1 MRSPATMRLG
11 IKAPL
16 FPNWAAIIASMVVI
30 ALSGAING
38 ASHAEDANISNRRNA
53 ERTSFT
59 NDEIKDGFFKIA
71 FGAELQ
77 LGRRLARI
85 RKFDEPVRV
94 FVFDQADPKRRV
106 EIAAVI
112 DDIRARVDHLDV
124 AMTDDIQAANL
135 VVVLVRQRD
144 LNRTISSVY
153 GRDKA
158 KQILRSLD
166 HPQCLSGFGKDRHY
180 RIRHAEVILPV
191 DASDFTFYDC
201 AYEELLQALGPIND
215 DSSVPWT
222 MFNDDVQMGFFDVY
236 DQYLLN
242 ILYDPRIRPGMTKEE
257 VGKLLPEI
265 LPTVREWIANTN
277 AVRGRMPAAAQAPGW
292 AHAAT
297 ARRECR
303 GIRLLWNSRGSRR
316 SPLARVAGRVFRGA
330 SGAPSAPNRPHLR
343 SGNARLT
350 VL

>member
-1 MRSPATMRLG
+1 LHLRGSELASTLLKHFRGGATEAIMPWCLFPADVKRAGSSVPAPLTMRRG
-11 IKAPL
+11 AKAQHLPKW
-16 FPNWAAIIASMVVI
+16 PAAIIASMVVI

-38 ASHAEDANISNRRNA
+38 ASHAEDVNISSRRSS

-71 FGAELQ
+71 FDAELQ
-77 LGRRLARI
+77 LGKHVGRI

-94 FVFDQADPKRRV
+94 FVFDQADPKRRA
-106 EIAAVI
+106 EIAAI
-112 DDIRARVDHLDV
+112 IEDIRAHVDHLDL
-124 AMTDDIQAANL
+124 AMTDDIRAANL
-135 VVVLVRQRD
+135 VVMLVRKRD

-158 KQILRSLD
+158 KQIRQSLN
-166 HPQCLSGFGKDRHY
+166 PQCLSGFGKDRQY
-180 RIRHAEVILPV
+180 RIRQAEVILPV

-215 DSSVPWT
+215 DPSVPWT

-257 VGKLLPEI
+257 VGKLLPAV
-265 LPTVREWIANTN
+265 LPAVREWIANTN
-277 AVRGRMPAAAQAPGW
+277 AVRGANADGRSNAELG
-292 AHAAT
+292 
-297 ARRECR
+297 ARRNSPAGAR
-303 GIRLLWNSRGSRR
+303 GD
-316 SPLARVAGRVFRGA
+316 PVA
-330 SGAPSAPNRPHLR
+330 LE
-343 SGNARLT
+343 
-350 VL
+350 

>member
-1 MRSPATMRLG
+1 MRMRLPSRRPPARG
-11 IKAPL
+11 SL
-16 FPNWAAIIASMVVI
+16 V
-30 ALSGAING
+30 ALA
-38 ASHAEDANISNRRNA
+38 
-53 ERTSFT
+53 
-59 NDEIKDGFFKIA
+59 
-71 FGAELQ
+71 
-77 LGRRLARI
+77 
-85 RKFDEPVRV
+85 
-94 FVFDQADPKRRV
+94 
-106 EIAAVI
+106 
-112 DDIRARVDHLDV
+112 
-124 AMTDDIQAANL
+124 L

-277 AVRGRMPAAAQAPGW
+277 AIRGAQAGGGSNAELGARCDCPPG
-292 AHAAT
+292 
-297 ARRECR
+297 
-303 GIRLLWNSRGSRR
+303 LQ
-316 SPLARVAGRVFRGA
+316 
-330 SGAPSAPNRPHLR
+330 
-343 SGNARLT
+343 GNPVTLE
-350 VL
+350 